1 MMSGTSKYRQL
12 LRSVKFAFRNDFY
25 AINMAKLQ
33 LREEFLKNA
42 HVTDGKELAELY
54 KGVDEADEML
64 RFNIVQGV
72 MNERGNYDVSLASEE
87 HQTTVAAG
95 QHRPHGVDLET
106 IDKSV
111 QGNSEDVIVTSTK
124 SSGKKVGP

>member
-1 MMSGTSKYRQL
+1 MSGAAKYRQL
-12 LRSVKFAFRNDFY
+12 MRSVKFAFKNDFY

-42 HVTDGKELAELY
+42 LVTDAKELEGLY

-72 MNERGNYDVSLASEE
+72 MNERGNFDVSLSSEE

-95 QHRPHGVDLET
+95 QSRPHGVDLET
-106 IDKSV
+106 IDKSIG
-111 QGNSEDVIVTSTK
+111 GNPDDVTVTSTK
-124 SSGKKVGP
+124 SSRKKETF